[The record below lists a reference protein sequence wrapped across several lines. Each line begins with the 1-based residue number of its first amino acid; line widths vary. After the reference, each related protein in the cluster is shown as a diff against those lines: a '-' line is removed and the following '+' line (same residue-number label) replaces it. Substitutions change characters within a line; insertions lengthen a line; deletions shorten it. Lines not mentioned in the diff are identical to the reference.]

1 MNTPT
6 PPLKPTGQPRLEIFI
21 NEMPDKQMR
30 VMVRRV
36 EAYITPREASYADAL
51 RVLILKEL
59 PALIACV
66 ENRPLPRLVIAPNNR
81 PPTGINAPPSTFP
94 PPSSPSLCAP
104 VAPLDTGCA
113 APP

>member
-21 NEMPDKQMR
+21 DEMPDKQMR

-59 PALIACV
+59 PALIARV
-66 ENRPLPRLVIAPNNR
+66 ENRPVPRLVIVLKQ
-81 PPTGINAPPSTFP
+81 PPTSGN
-94 PPSSPSLCAP
+94 
-104 VAPLDTGCA
+104 
-113 APP
+113 